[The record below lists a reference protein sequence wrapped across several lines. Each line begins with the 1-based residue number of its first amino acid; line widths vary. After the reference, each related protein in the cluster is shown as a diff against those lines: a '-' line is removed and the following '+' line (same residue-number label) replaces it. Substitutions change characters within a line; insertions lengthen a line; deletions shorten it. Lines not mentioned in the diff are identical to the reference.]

1 MTAQYANNNLNI
13 VMATDKN
20 YIIPTMVTLASVMS
34 SANKDTFFNIYILCA
49 KNLEKESRQLLKTLE
64 KKYNCM
70 EIHFIEIVDKRL
82 EKAVTIAHIPVA
94 SYYRLYISKYL
105 KADRCLF
112 IDGDMIVKHD
122 LTEVYNTDF
131 EGCYIIGVKDL
142 GIQSNYT
149 KYTDYAKYLEI
160 DDMNSYVNAGFMI
173 FNLKKIRQDKLDE
186 KMIEA
191 IDRGYK
197 YMDQD
202 ILNKYCY
209 GKIKNISLKYDFFM
223 EYYENIQDKKLDGYG
238 EDLEYIKDNIVVYH
252 YTGIFKP
259 WLCRRLRI
267 NGLWWEQAANVLDK
281 DIYDT
286 LIQNANEFETKSDW
300 LFLQNLIK
308 NERQIVICGFSEIG
322 KKIAKKI
329 LNDNNDK
336 QILFADNDIS
346 KENED
351 FNNVCVTSILKAY
364 DKYPDAIYIISSQN
378 GFRQIKEQL
387 NRIGINDKRIYRY
400 IYKDETYYSRL
411 DEKYREY
418 ESYQRI

>member
-1 MTAQYANNNLNI
+1 M
-13 VMATDKN
+13 K
-20 YIIPTMVTLASVMS
+20 
-34 SANKDTFFNIYILCA
+34 
-49 KNLEKESRQLLKTLE
+49 
-64 KKYNCM
+64 
-70 EIHFIEIVDKRL
+70 
-82 EKAVTIAHIPVA
+82 
-94 SYYRLYISKYL
+94 
-105 KADRCLF
+105 
-112 IDGDMIVKHD
+112 
-122 LTEVYNTDF
+122 
-131 EGCYIIGVKDL
+131 
-142 GIQSNYT
+142 
-149 KYTDYAKYLEI
+149 
-160 DDMNSYVNAGFMI
+160 
-173 FNLKKIRQDKLDE
+173 

-209 GKIKNISLKYDFFM
+209 GKIKNISLKYDFFT

>member
-1 MTAQYANNNLNI
+1 M
-13 VMATDKN
+13 
-20 YIIPTMVTLASVMS
+20 
-34 SANKDTFFNIYILCA
+34 
-49 KNLEKESRQLLKTLE
+49 
-64 KKYNCM
+64 
-70 EIHFIEIVDKRL
+70 
-82 EKAVTIAHIPVA
+82 
-94 SYYRLYISKYL
+94 
-105 KADRCLF
+105 
-112 IDGDMIVKHD
+112 
-122 LTEVYNTDF
+122 
-131 EGCYIIGVKDL
+131 
-142 GIQSNYT
+142 
-149 KYTDYAKYLEI
+149 
-160 DDMNSYVNAGFMI
+160 
-173 FNLKKIRQDKLDE
+173 
-186 KMIEA
+186 
-191 IDRGYK
+191 
-197 YMDQD
+197 
-202 ILNKYCY
+202 
-209 GKIKNISLKYDFFM
+209 
-223 EYYENIQDKKLDGYG
+223 
-238 EDLEYIKDNIVVYH
+238 
-252 YTGIFKP
+252 
-259 WLCRRLRI
+259 
-267 NGLWWEQAANVLDK
+267 WWEQAANVLDK